1 MVDERRDAGRNAE
14 TARTA
19 AGEMREGAYVAQQ
32 VSIPADQILDLPE
45 MPSDQVGDSAGA
57 VTANSTQDSK

>member
-1 MVDERRDAGRNAE
+1 MGDDKRDTDRTAE

-32 VSIPADQILDLPE
+32 VSIPADQVLDLPE
-45 MPSDQVGDSAGA
+45 MPSDQAGDSSR
-57 VTANSTQDSK
+57 TPTTSSTQDSK